1 MKITQEEYQ
10 YFHIN
15 RRDGLAAIKPSKFDA
30 FGRMPEPAIFI
41 TTREF
46 ITRWAIYIGEFR
58 RSLYLYGINPPSDL
72 RIEEG
77 EDGAEGGDFK
87 IITSKPVPADFLRRL

>member
-1 MKITQEEYQ
+1 MQEYQ
-10 YFHIN
+10 YFHIS
-15 RRDGLAAIKPSKFDA
+15 RRDGLTAIKPSKFDA

-58 RSLYLYGINPPSDL
+58 KSLYLYSINPPPDVQ
-72 RIEEG
+72 IEEG

-87 IITSKPVPADFLRRL
+87 IITREPISADFICRLY